1 MARQLFERWYYE
13 QLPTTATREQM
24 IKRVGQLANVAN
36 KRAKTL
42 TTAISKGRIRED
54 RTALFRYNQAVA
66 KFNRYVGHEWNYIS
80 TGKRIYE
87 RLTDKRLR
95 SLEKEILHFLE
106 SESSTARR
114 AIELEQS
121 RNAKIKE
128 RYGLDIS
135 KYDKEYVAML
145 FDAMHYMQATNDKM
159 QSSDQ
164 ILTWLAQQVNESQ
177 GMKLSKLVD
186 VIIERNPDSDK
197 AYAFR
202 DAVYKRVSV
211 RSRYGSAKEAPHRSK
226 GSRPIEPI

>member
-13 QLPTTATREQM
+13 QMPTTATREQM

-42 TTAISKGRIRED
+42 TTAIAKGRIRED

-66 KFNRYVGHEWNYIS
+66 KFNRYVGHDWNYIS

-95 SLEKEILHFLE
+95 SLEKEILRFLE

-114 AIELEQS
+114 AIELESS
-121 RNAKIKE
+121 RNQKIKE

-135 KYDKEYVAML
+135 KYDKDFVAMI
-145 FDAMHYMQATNDKM
+145 FDALHYMEATNTKM

-164 ILTWLAQQVNESQ
+164 ILTYIAKNVNATTPQRLRKLADI
-177 GMKLSKLVD
+177 LV
-186 VIIERNPDSDK
+186 ERNPDSEN
-197 AYAFR
+197 AYNFR
-202 DAVYKRVSV
+202 NALYKRVSV
-211 RSRYGSAKEAPHRSK
+211 RSYHTPHQK
-226 GSRPIEPI
+226 SRRKPIEPI

>member
-13 QLPTTATREQM
+13 QMPTTATREQM

-54 RTALFRYNQAVA
+54 RTALFRYNQAVD
-66 KFNRYVGHEWNYIS
+66 KFNRYVGHNWGYIS

-87 RLTDKRLR
+87 RLSDTRLR

-106 SESSTARR
+106 SEASTARR

-128 RYGLDIS
+128 RYGLDI
-135 KYDKEYVAML
+135 DNLPKEQVSMI
-145 FDAMHYMQATNDKM
+145 FDAMHYMMSNDSKM

-164 ILTWLAQQVNESQ
+164 ILTFLATQVNENKGQ
-177 GMKLSKLVD
+177 KLSKLVD
-186 VIIERNPDSDK
+186 VIIERNPDSDM

-202 DAVYKRVSV
+202 DAIYKRVSV
-211 RSRYGSAKEAPHRSK
+211 RSYHSPHQKARRK
-226 GSRPIEPI
+226 PIEPI

>member
-1 MARQLFERWYYE
+1 MATKLFERWYYE

-54 RTALFRYNQAVA
+54 RTALFRYKQAVD

-114 AIELEQS
+114 AIELEHS
-121 RNAKIKE
+121 RNTKIKE
-128 RYGLDIS
+128 RYGLDI
-135 KYDKEYVAML
+135 DNLPADYVAMI
-145 FDAMHYMQATNDKM
+145 FDAMHYMMANDSKM

-164 ILTWLAQQVNESQ
+164 ILTWLATQVNESKGQ
-177 GMKLSKLVD
+177 KLSKLVD
-186 VIIERNPDSDK
+186 TIIERNPDDEK

-202 DAVYKRVSV
+202 DALYKRVSV
-211 RSRYGSAKEAPHRSK
+211 RSYHSPHQKARRQSV
-226 GSRPIEPI
+226 EPI

>member
-1 MARQLFERWYYE
+1 MARRLFEVWHYE

-42 TTAISKGRIRED
+42 TTAINKGRIRED
-54 RTALFRYNQAVA
+54 RTALFRYKQAVE

-87 RLTDKRLR
+87 RLTDTRLR

-106 SESSTARR
+106 SESSSARR
-114 AIELEQS
+114 AIELENS

-135 KYDKEYVAML
+135 KLDKDYVSMI
-145 FDAMHYMQATNDKM
+145 FDAMHYMQSTNEKM

-164 ILTWLAQQVNESQ
+164 ILKWIATKVNESK
-177 GMKLSKLVD
+177 GVKLSKLVD
-186 VIIERNPDSDK
+186 TIIERNPDDEK

-202 DAVYKRVSV
+202 DAIYKRVST
-211 RSRYGSAKEAPHRSK
+211 RSYHTPHQKSTY
-226 GSRPIEPI
+226 SRTNWKK